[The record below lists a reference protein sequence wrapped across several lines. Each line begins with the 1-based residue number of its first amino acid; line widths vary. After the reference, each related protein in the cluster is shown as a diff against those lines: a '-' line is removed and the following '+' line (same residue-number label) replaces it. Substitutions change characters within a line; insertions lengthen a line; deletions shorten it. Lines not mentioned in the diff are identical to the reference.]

1 MALILYI
8 ASILYEHNMI
18 TIGQITSFFFYMIT
32 MLFNFYIIAHVFG
45 NVMTIMGSSDR
56 LVKMMKYKPK
66 INTVGGLKFE
76 SEDI

>member
-8 ASILYEHNMI
+8 ASILYANDMI

-32 MLFNFYIIAHVFG
+32 MLFQFYILSFVFG
-45 NVMTIMGSSDR
+45 NVMTIMGSSHR
-56 LVKMMKYKPK
+56 LVKMMRYQPK

-76 SEDI
+76 GDDI